1 MKDRV
6 YEDPEDAY
14 DLPRRA
20 ATVKHG
26 KARAKTHDKSTSKIV
41 IPMHMPELNKTP
53 MKPFLTS
60 NHLSE
65 NNKVLSSIYIP

>member
-6 YEDPEDAY
+6 YEDPEDEY

-20 ATVKHG
+20 TTVKHG
-26 KARAKTHDKSTSKIV
+26 KTRAKTQDKSTSKIV

-53 MKPFLTS
+53 MKSFLTS
-60 NHLSE
+60 YHPSE
-65 NNKVLSSIYIP
+65 NTKVTFFI